1 MPGLCCCL
9 RELGQNRDDRGWYAT
24 FAGQTAPEIF
34 VTRCYLPSIMTDRW
48 LKHYQRAMIFALFL
62 ISVPASA
69 WAGVPTPLGNWLTAR
84 GGAVVQIAAC
94 PAGNNIH
101 RAPDMLCGW
110 IVGIK
115 LNRGSAMPRDYLG
128 RSQCGFRLIRQ
139 AHPTGTPGVWHGH
152 IVDPRNGHVFSAS
165 LRVTAEGQLALHGY
179 LLLPVLGETQ
189 RWTRYSAPVPRSC
202 RIVAG

>member
-1 MPGLCCCL
+1 M
-9 RELGQNRDDRGWYAT
+9 RGFSLEA
-24 FAGQTAPEIF
+24 AMKSCHRRAISG
-34 VTRCYLPSIMTDRW
+34 SNMTDMWFRN
-48 LKHYQRAMIFALFL
+48 YQRAL
-62 ISVPASA
+62 ILLIVLLSVAFGLSGRAAAASRS
-69 WAGVPTPLGNWLTAR
+69 PLGDWLTAN
-84 GGAVVQIAAC
+84 GGAVVRIGVCHASPTMPTDA
-94 PAGNNIH
+94 
-101 RAPDMLCGW
+101 DTLCGR
-110 IVGIK
+110 IIGIK
-115 LNRGSAMPRDYLG
+115 LDPGTTMPRDYLG

-189 RWTRYSAPVPRSC
+189 RWTRYTAPVPRSC